1 MGQIVI
7 DIPKNVKRRYVMID
21 DDRAADLIKA
31 LDASVTR
38 VKGNLSKLT
47 RQQMQDIR
55 DGEAALKSL
64 EEYRRS
70 GISYTVDELRKK
82 YGLV

>member
-1 MGQIVI
+1 
-7 DIPKNVKRRYVMID
+7 MID